1 MEAHCSSGGYHSCVT
16 TKYMKLFKLFTPH
29 VIAWSA
35 RKGFNQSIRRT
46 KGQKARLQCL
56 ASEIPKSVMTSG
68 VIKSAKLLRR
78 KSAKI
83 WQC

>member
-1 MEAHCSSGGYHSCVT
+1 
-16 TKYMKLFKLFTPH
+16 MKLFKLFTPH

-56 ASEIPKSVMTSG
+56 ASEMPKSVMASG

>member
-1 MEAHCSSGGYHSCVT
+1 MLLRGPPEKVLISRFVE
-16 TKYMKLFKLFTPH
+16 
-29 VIAWSA
+29 
-35 RKGFNQSIRRT
+35 RKGR
-46 KGQKARLQCL
+46 KQKARLQCL
-56 ASEIPKSVMTSG
+56 ASEMPKSVMASG